1 MKKLFKILFLP
12 LISISLFSL
21 VYYQNLSP
29 KLGLDLQGGI
39 SVILT
44 ADEGTDQELIEQA
57 VEIMRTRIEAFG
69 DVQEPEIAI
78 SGENSVLVQLPGV
91 TDQERAIEALGTTGL
106 LTFRPVLDSSM
117 STGYSPAL
125 ELIVDPDDPEN
136 VSTAIK
142 EGITGVDEVI
152 GISLEDNPEFESYIL
167 SVNSGYPVIYQLGP
181 AELTGNDI
189 ADAIAVF
196 PENEWIVSLEFK
208 DESASLF
215 TELTKKLANENGD
228 KRKLAIVLDG
238 EVVSAPGIAFDVDP
252 TVGIT
257 GGTAAIS
264 MGNADGGESANNL
277 AIILRY
283 GALPVS
289 FERSSIQKVSA
300 TLGENTLNLGLQ
312 AGLIG
317 LIIVSLYLILYYRIL
332 GFVAIVGLTSFGL
345 LFYSVITLLGEYQG
359 FTLTLSGIA
368 GIIVSIGLAADSYI
382 VTFEKFKDE
391 IKIGRSFQF
400 AADKAATDAWKTIL
414 TADFVSLSAATLLY
428 VLAIGPIRG
437 FALALGV
444 ATIFD
449 LLFTRLYTRNTVP
462 FVSNLTSSSRG
473 FFPIKMKDLLND

>member
-125 ELIVDPDDPEN
+125 ELIVDPDDTEN

-152 GISLEDNPEFESYIL
+152 GISIEDNPEFESYIL

-215 TELTKKLANENGD
+215 TELTKKLANENGE

-382 VTFEKFKDE
+382 VTF
-391 IKIGRSFQF
+391 
-400 AADKAATDAWKTIL
+400 
-414 TADFVSLSAATLLY
+414 
-428 VLAIGPIRG
+428 
-437 FALALGV
+437 
-444 ATIFD
+444 
-449 LLFTRLYTRNTVP
+449 
-462 FVSNLTSSSRG
+462 
-473 FFPIKMKDLLND
+473 

>member
-1 MKKLFKILFLP
+1 MRRSVKILLLP
-12 LISISLFSL
+12 IISVSLFAL
-21 VYYQNLSP
+21 VYSQNLSP

-44 ADEGTDQELIEQA
+44 AEEGTDQELIEQA

-69 DVQEPEIAI
+69 DVQEPEISI
-78 SGENSVLVQLPGV
+78 SGANSVLVQLPGV

-106 LTFRPVLDSSM
+106 LTFRPVLDSSIT
-117 STGYSPAL
+117 TGYSPAF
-125 ELIVDPDDPEN
+125 EVIPSTEDPE
-136 VSTAIK
+136 SLTTAIK
-142 EGITGVDEVI
+142 TGVTGVDEVI
-152 GISLEDNPEFESYIL
+152 GISLVDNPEFESYIL
-167 SVNSGYPVIYQLGP
+167 SINSGYPVIYQLGP
-181 AELTGNDI
+181 AELTGSDI
-189 ADAIAVF
+189 SDAIDVF

-208 DESASLF
+208 DESANLF
-215 TELTKKLANENGD
+215 TELTKKLASENGD
-228 KRKLAIVLDG
+228 RRKLAIVLDG
-238 EVVSAPGIAFDVDP
+238 EVVSAPGIAFGVDP

-264 MGNADGGESANNL
+264 MGNADGGEAANNL

-300 TLGENTLNLGLQ
+300 TLGEDTLNLGLQ
-312 AGLIG
+312 AGLVG
-317 LIIVSLYLILYYRIL
+317 LIIVSLYLIFYYRLL
-332 GFVAIVGLTSFGL
+332 GLVAIFGLTSFGL

-400 AADKAATDAWKTIL
+400 AADKAAVDAWKTIL
-414 TADFVSLSAATLLY
+414 TADFVSLSAAILLY

-462 FVSNLTSSSRG
+462 LASGLSKNSRA
-473 FFPIKMKDLLND
+473 FFPIKMKDLVND